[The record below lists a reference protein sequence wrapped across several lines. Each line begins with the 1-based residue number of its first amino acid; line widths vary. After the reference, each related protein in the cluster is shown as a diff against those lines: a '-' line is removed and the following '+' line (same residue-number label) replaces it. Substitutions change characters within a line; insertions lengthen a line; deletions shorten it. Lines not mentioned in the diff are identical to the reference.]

1 MSGPVRDQGRRRRSQ
16 TYAGH
21 KSARSSKLSL
31 LTAIT
36 SGSHGSTGS
45 SSTVTQES
53 YSKSTSSPSKRS
65 RSSRPKRSSD
75 ERRRKA
81 SPVKTD
87 PKDAAAE
94 KNMSRESVDVFAFL
108 VKDDDQGAA
117 DSDAAESDA
126 AESDAAESDAADS
139 GAAEEEPHA
148 EKDDSDNESTKDDS
162 DSESI
167 VPSMHSDS
175 GISMGDS
182 IVHSNNDPF
191 VDTHL
196 PPLLE
201 DVQEQEDTQKPREI
215 GVDRSQRLRWKYP
228 EVPQA
233 THKPPTP
240 ALIDR
245 TPSPVQIRARMPQTP
260 DGYDKEYCLPRNV
273 LSGYDLIADKLAS
286 GELPPVFRNFK
297 KIYFRLLL
305 QLQDEIIEMEEQ
317 LAALDSVDGRSR
329 LHPDGTMSPASRRLS
344 WQWGQSDVPAH
355 RLHVLGRLSMKLEQY
370 CTSWNLTTKDDPLTG
385 ARSGSFSL
393 PASPRTLLI
402 PDSDRDY
409 TVPDMAARAQPAL
422 ALRIQVFGQQRGFNI
437 IKRDHSIH
445 PNAFHRTSIRI
456 RPHLHSYDDASATTM
471 FQVHHWSF
479 ESTDLADYCTG
490 GWVQQPRET

>member
-117 DSDAAESDA
+117 D
-126 AESDAAESDAADS
+126 SDAAESDAADS

-286 GELPPVFRNFK
+286 GELPPVFRHFK

-370 CTSWNLTTKDDPLTG
+370 YQVLSASQRVRVLSSSPTATEITQFQTWLHEHSPLSLSESKFLDNSEDLISLKETTLSTPTHSTGPALEYVPICILTM
-385 ARSGSFSL
+385 
-393 PASPRTLLI
+393 TLLPLLCFKFI
-402 PDSDRDY
+402 TGVLNRLILLTIVLAAGYSNLEKLDRSK
-409 TVPDMAARAQPAL
+409 VEQHRQWVIACFGVSFLAAL
-422 ALRIQVFGQQRGFNI
+422 FF
-437 IKRDHSIH
+437 
-445 PNAFHRTSIRI
+445 
-456 RPHLHSYDDASATTM
+456 
-471 FQVHHWSF
+471 
-479 ESTDLADYCTG
+479 
-490 GWVQQPRET
+490 